1 VAIAMQPAV
10 PLWKVIV
17 GVKTGKLKPGPQGPG
32 FFLDVCLR
40 SSAIL
45 TIAARAE

>member
-1 VAIAMQPAV
+1 VQPAV

-17 GVKTGKLKPGPQGPG
+17 GVKAGKLKPGPQGPG
-32 FFLDVCLR
+32 FFFAVCLR

-45 TIAARAE
+45 TIASRAE